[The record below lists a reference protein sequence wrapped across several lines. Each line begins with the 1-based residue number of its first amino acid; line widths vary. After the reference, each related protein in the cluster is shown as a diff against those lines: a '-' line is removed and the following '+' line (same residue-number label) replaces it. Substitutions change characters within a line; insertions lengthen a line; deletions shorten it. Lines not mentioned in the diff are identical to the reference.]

1 MTKIPQQGKVHSSY
15 LDLCFVSSR
24 LNETDFMEF
33 SEVEN
38 HDDFY
43 TLDDGRIH
51 VQDQR
56 GYYIVYDAATK
67 DLE

>member
-1 MTKIPQQGKVHSSY
+1 MMWLISY
-15 LDLCFVSSR
+15 R

-56 GYYIVYDAATK
+56 GYYIVYDASIK
-67 DLE
+67 DLEYVYSLIIFGT

>member
-1 MTKIPQQGKVHSSY
+1 MWFSTWKLFFLRIE
-15 LDLCFVSSR
+15 
-24 LNETDFMEF
+24 ETDFMEF

-43 TLDDGRIH
+43 SIDEGRIH

-56 GYYIVYDAATK
+56 GYYIVYDTALQ
-67 DLE
+67 DLK

>member
-1 MTKIPQQGKVHSSY
+1 MPEHDIG
-15 LDLCFVSSR
+15 R
-24 LNETDFMEF
+24 LAESEFMQF

-43 TLDDGRIH
+43 TLEEGRVH

-56 GYYIVYDAATK
+56 GYYIMYEASLK
-67 DLE
+67 DLKYGNCHNSL